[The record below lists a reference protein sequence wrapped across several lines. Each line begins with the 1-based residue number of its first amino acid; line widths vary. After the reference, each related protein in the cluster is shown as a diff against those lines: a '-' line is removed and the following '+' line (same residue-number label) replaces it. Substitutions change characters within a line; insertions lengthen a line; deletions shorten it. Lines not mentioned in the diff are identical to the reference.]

1 MPPVV
6 IGVAAAAGATFA
18 SYAVATAV
26 AIGVGAAIA
35 TYAITEAL
43 TPDLGEMEN
52 GLGGDQTLSVG
63 GVQGRREIYGEA
75 IVSGNIV
82 GYGTYTDD
90 EEDKWHV
97 MVIPVADHVCESIE
111 LHDIEGKLAT
121 ETGMSSRI
129 KITTYLGGQS
139 TACPVAKRWATGW
152 TSNHIGHGLSYV
164 TIEIKID
171 AEFFPNGINRMRFKV
186 KGKKL
191 YDVRKDST
199 NGGSGTHRFTDETT
213 WEWSSNPILATAD
226 FIRFGGYKEQPYERF
241 DWADIAAQANS
252 CDEIVSFT
260 DNNGQAASEARF
272 TCNGSLSKEQ
282 SPATNLKRLLSSF
295 AGKIYNVAGKIY
307 LKTGVYQGAPT
318 VTIDKSHCKG
328 QVSYKPYTP
337 IKDRCNI
344 VRTSFVNPK
353 KQYQSTDA
361 TPTKNS
367 IYKAADGMTLE
378 HKLTLHMTNSETMC
392 QRIGKG
398 HLEQNR
404 AGFSLRIPLMAIG
417 LLIMPGQAVSI
428 NMPEDGI
435 DNVEFK
441 CVDWAWDAKK
451 RTAVL
456 LFGKEG
462 SELYP
467 DDFEPNEQAVPG
479 NEFIDAF
486 EMKDFPTDAITWTNA
501 EAIRKNQGVLSW
513 EYDDSDE
520 DIKYKVKIRQT
531 NESWVSYL
539 DSLLSRTPK
548 YTYFLKKTTSEK
560 ALEINS
566 VPTGD
571 YEVLVSAINRMGRYS
586 ERSKNITITHQP
598 ATLKDIAGWNELPN
612 SGADKTNYSD
622 SRIDND
628 VAAIAA
634 QTKADLAKK
643 QAKAYADGIVSDEEE
658 RAITDASE
666 KANAAQLAAVN
677 AAALDATAKANAAKA
692 IAISTAATAAQ
703 AKATLAKTEAKAYAD
718 GIVTDE
724 EERAIADATA
734 KANAAELA
742 AKNAAAIDATAK
754 ANAAKLEAMNTAA
767 LDATEKANSAKAVA
781 ISTAATAA
789 QAKATLAKTEAKAYA
804 DGIVTDEEERAIEDA
819 TAKANAAQSA
829 AINAAAI
836 DATAKANAA
845 KAIAI
850 STAATAAQ
858 AKATLAKTEAKAYAD
873 GIVTD
878 EEERAIADAT
888 AKANAAQSNAISA
901 ANSAAQAKADEAEA
915 NAKAYAD
922 GQFPRYKSLNSIHGT
937 GAITTPQFI
946 IALNAA
952 GAFSGNHNVFK
963 ASWNYAGHG
972 YISDTGCGVI
982 DLAGTTIE
990 VIGTGGTY
998 LIRVTSAP
1006 SASSHGGLAH
1016 TTWEYRNHGSSYNPG
1031 WRMILNSGNFQNS
1044 VTKPYIDNLD
1054 IAASTARKWQ
1064 TPRTLTT
1071 TLTGDVTGSAS
1082 MLVDG
1087 SGNKTATINVSVK
1100 DDSHKHVID
1109 NIDHLQAAL
1118 DLKIGFTDLTYDD
1131 VTTYAAAIESVQQFK
1146 DWLQSGDAD
1155 TSAYDLVTP
1164 SMATAFINAVIGQF
1178 NIVVAAAANIDILD
1192 SRLIDVDTLFAKNVI
1207 TDAMEAKAITADKI
1221 DIVNLFAQAITA
1233 SGSITGAQLIG
1244 GIIKTSLAT
1253 NVDRTIIDGDT
1264 IKYYDANQFT
1274 PAMVIGTNSVGVAR
1288 AILELGYTGYNK
1300 KAFKAVGAT
1309 NVGFALATFEQESS
1323 GYAAEF
1329 IANGVN
1335 YGRAILAKS
1344 TTKQAALEVSQIS
1357 SSPSEAAA
1365 KFSSSNGHA
1374 ASFITAASKAPFTV
1388 NSSVMVVNLNSYKLG
1403 NYTYA
1408 QVLSAARAKLG
1419 LNADKVDGFHAV
1431 KDSYTANQ
1439 VAVRN
1444 SSGDLHARLFRA
1456 NYTNQ
1461 STISGAIAFRVNN
1474 GADNYL
1480 RYCSSPSAIRT
1491 WLDTPEKPVA
1501 SKTTNGYWKCVET
1514 GLIMVWGTATAP
1526 ANTLSSYVY
1535 FPLAFP
1541 NACRSLHLTEKTT
1554 FTNDLHVLKVNVLE
1568 KSRFKAYNTDIART
1582 YTYLAI
1588 GY

>member
-677 AAALDATAKANAAKA
+677 AAAL
-692 IAISTAATAAQ
+692 
-703 AKATLAKTEAKAYAD
+703 
-718 GIVTDE
+718 
-724 EERAIADATA
+724 
-734 KANAAELA
+734 
-742 AKNAAAIDATAK
+742 
-754 ANAAKLEAMNTAA
+754 
-767 LDATEKANSAKAVA
+767 
-781 ISTAATAA
+781 
-789 QAKATLAKTEAKAYA
+789 
-804 DGIVTDEEERAIEDA
+804 
-819 TAKANAAQSA
+819 
-829 AINAAAI
+829 